1 MCRRDAWSGFYDP
14 CPGDEKQLRIRYLF
28 KDKMH
33 HVTIN
38 DNDELVIPLK
48 GTPCSRSFLF
58 GSQEASSLTSLS
70 FPPPHF
76 IRAPGQG
83 DLQRELKGES
93 RHTINKAQHTLEHS
107 DPHS

>member
-1 MCRRDAWSGFYDP
+1 MCRRDVWSGFYDP

-48 GTPCSRSFLF
+48 GTALLPIPSSSLPLWKRPASPVSPFLF
-58 GSQEASSLTSLS
+58 PIASEHLVKETY
-70 FPPPHF
+70 
-76 IRAPGQG
+76 
-83 DLQRELKGES
+83 KES
-93 RHTINKAQHTLEHS
+93 
-107 DPHS
+107 